1 MDRGAW
7 QAMVHRDTESY
18 TTEAATQHAHSTYT
32 HGGDSK
38 PNRETGE
45 EGLGGTVAALHFG
58 LVDSG

>member
-1 MDRGAW
+1 
-7 QAMVHRDTESY
+7 MVHRDTESY